1 MHLVTSDFI
10 LPFSFL
16 SLVFLTENAG
26 KCILDEMKHF
36 QSYSQKS
43 WHKIIWHAFLFFFTL
58 TDISQNTMVDVND
71 YFDTKRQIIKNA

>member
-1 MHLVTSDFI
+1 MYLVTSDFI
-10 LPFSFL
+10 LSFSFL

-26 KCILDEMKHF
+26 KFILDEMKHF

-58 TDISQNTMVDVND
+58 TDVSQNTMVDVND